1 MITPSGTI
9 VLIISLFASAL
20 IPAAA
25 AESSRAAAFVLPPKK
40 PASRSTTT
48 DQVPVAIPPKLWDAA
63 SCGPSAPT
71 TNMSQTLLKSFWSL
85 ATTIGLRRLGRV
97 LQRYIPGYSDTI
109 FFFENGENN
118 NNNNNNNNNK
128 TTVNGFVALTIDD
141 GLSRGGLES
150 SLVPQVLA
158 LLKKY
163 NAHATFFVCTNYLV
177 PLSSQA
183 VDLVSEGHELGNH
196 LKEDLS
202 GYYCNLSRDEFQKEI
217 RCANEA
223 LDDIDGGLVGGGV
236 RWFRAPQGRMT
247 RVMQEVVAAEGM
259 QSALGDCYCDDWA
272 FADSNSNASHVVA
285 PLMLRQVQL
294 GGSIAVLH
302 MPERGFREA
311 SLQALEEFLQGTTG
325 KNLRCITLI
334 EMARLDSSSM
344 DDTR

>member
-1 MITPSGTI
+1 
-9 VLIISLFASAL
+9 LIH
-20 IPAAA
+20 AA
-25 AESSRAAAFVLPPKK
+25 AESLPQQAAAFVLPPKK
-40 PASRSTTT
+40 PALRSTTT
-48 DQVPVAIPPKLWDAA
+48 DQVPLAIPPALWDAA
-63 SCGPSAPT
+63 SCGPAVPT
-71 TNMSQTLLKSFWSL
+71 TKMSQTLLKSFWSL

-109 FFFENGENN
+109 FFFEN
-118 NNNNNNNNNK
+118 NNNNNK
-128 TTVNGFVALTIDD
+128 TILNGFVALTIDD

-150 SLVPQVLA
+150 SLVPQVVA

-183 VDLVSEGHELGNH
+183 ADLVSEGHELGNH
-196 LKEDLS
+196 LREDLS
-202 GYYCNLSRDEFQKEI
+202 GYYCNLSREEFQKEI

-223 LDDIDGGLVGGGV
+223 LDAIDGGVVVGGGV

-272 FADSNSNASHVVA
+272 FADSSYASNCVA
-285 PLMLRQVQL
+285 PLMLRQVQP

-325 KNLRCITLI
+325 KNLRCITLSQ
-334 EMARLDSSSM
+334 MAALLDSFI
-344 DDTR
+344 